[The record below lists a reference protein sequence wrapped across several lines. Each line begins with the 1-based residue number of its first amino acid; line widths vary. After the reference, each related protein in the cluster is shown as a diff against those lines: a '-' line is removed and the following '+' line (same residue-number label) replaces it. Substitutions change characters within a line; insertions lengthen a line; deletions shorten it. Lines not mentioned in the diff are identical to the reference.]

1 MAASALI
8 LVTCQGATQGATAL
22 FPGGLPGTIRDDA
35 GVYLT
40 CRGHSCTPNDAPQR
54 VHELRRDKEAVERA
68 AALRALG
75 LTLQATADQLAA
87 EGFTRPKGG
96 TWTPSAVASALRSH
110 ALDQQA
116 AA

>member
-1 MAASALI
+1 MVPVHVGAQVESA
-8 LVTCQGATQGATAL
+8 G
-22 FPGGLPGTIRDDA
+22 
-35 GVYLT
+35 
-40 CRGHSCTPNDAPQR
+40 QR
-54 VHELRRDKEAVERA
+54 RRLARQRRLRRSTQVKRAERA
-68 AALRALG
+68 RAVALRALG
-75 LTLQATADQLAA
+75 LTLQAAADQLAA

>member
-1 MAASALI
+1 M
-8 LVTCQGATQGATAL
+8 
-22 FPGGLPGTIRDDA
+22 
-35 GVYLT
+35 
-40 CRGHSCTPNDAPQR
+40 
-54 VHELRRDKEAVERA
+54 HELRRDKEAVERA

-96 TWTPSAVASALRSH
+96 TWTPGAVASALRSH
-110 ALDQQA
+110 ALDQEQDA